1 MKVQTQL
8 LGVIAL
14 FWSAN
19 VLAEH
24 IIHVG
29 QLFDARSARV
39 LDTHTIRIEGDRIT
53 AVEPG
58 FLEPQEGDH
67 FIDLSDYFVMPG
79 LIDMH
84 VHISSQTSP
93 TRFVERFTKDPAEV
107 ALNAVPY
114 ARRTIHA
121 GFTTVRDLGSADGVA
136 MSLRDAINAGVLTGP
151 RIYAAGKSLATT
163 GGHADPT
170 NGVNARLRGDPGPT
184 AGVVNSAQDARKA
197 VRARYK
203 EGADVIKLTAT
214 GGVLSEAKNGQNPQ
228 FTEDE
233 IEAIVATAKDY
244 GFKVAAHAHGA
255 DGMARAVRA
264 GVDSIEH
271 GSLMTEEVMRL
282 MKRNGTWYVPT
293 ILAGMFVAEKAQVD
307 GFFSPLVRPKA
318 AAIGPKIKETFAEA
332 YAAGVKIAFGTDT
345 GVSAH
350 GDNWQEFV
358 HMVDAGMPAREA
370 LQSATLNAAELLGE
384 SENLGVLE
392 AGKWADVVAFPRNPI
407 LDIQVMGEVAWVM
420 KAGEI
425 VLDERFEALDE

>member
-1 MKVQTQL
+1 M
-8 LGVIAL
+8 
-14 FWSAN
+14 
-19 VLAEH
+19 
-24 IIHVG
+24 
-29 QLFDARSARV
+29 
-39 LDTHTIRIEGDRIT
+39 
-53 AVEPG
+53 
-58 FLEPQEGDH
+58 
-67 FIDLSDYFVMPG
+67 
-79 LIDMH
+79 
-84 VHISSQTSP
+84 
-93 TRFVERFTKDPAEV
+93 
-107 ALNAVPY
+107 
-114 ARRTIHA
+114 
-121 GFTTVRDLGSADGVA
+121 
-136 MSLRDAINAGVLTGP
+136 
-151 RIYAAGKSLATT
+151 
-163 GGHADPT
+163 
-170 NGVNARLRGDPGPT
+170 
-184 AGVVNSAQDARKA
+184 
-197 VRARYK
+197 RARYK

>member
-1 MKVQTQL
+1 
-8 LGVIAL
+8 
-14 FWSAN
+14 
-19 VLAEH
+19 
-24 IIHVG
+24 
-29 QLFDARSARV
+29 
-39 LDTHTIRIEGDRIT
+39 
-53 AVEPG
+53 
-58 FLEPQEGDH
+58 
-67 FIDLSDYFVMPG
+67 
-79 LIDMH
+79 
-84 VHISSQTSP
+84 
-93 TRFVERFTKDPAEV
+93 
-107 ALNAVPY
+107 
-114 ARRTIHA
+114 
-121 GFTTVRDLGSADGVA
+121 
-136 MSLRDAINAGVLTGP
+136 
-151 RIYAAGKSLATT
+151 
-163 GGHADPT
+163 
-170 NGVNARLRGDPGPT
+170 
-184 AGVVNSAQDARKA
+184 
-197 VRARYK
+197 
-203 EGADVIKLTAT
+203 
-214 GGVLSEAKNGQNPQ
+214 
-228 FTEDE
+228 
-233 IEAIVATAKDY
+233 
-244 GFKVAAHAHGA
+244 
-255 DGMARAVRA
+255 MARAVRA